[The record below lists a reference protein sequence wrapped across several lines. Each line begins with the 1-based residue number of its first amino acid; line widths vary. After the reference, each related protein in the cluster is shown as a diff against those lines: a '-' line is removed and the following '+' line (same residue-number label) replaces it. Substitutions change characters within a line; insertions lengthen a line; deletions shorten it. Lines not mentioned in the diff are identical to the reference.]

1 MKKAIALSIVLL
13 SAFNINGVAQ
23 TKTWTKQKAEQWF
36 NKKEW
41 LHGLHMKPDA
51 HINKEMF
58 ARQYRANQKYWDE
71 AFAFLRDHDLKTL
84 ATGKYT
90 IDGDNVFATVT
101 LDSTKDFANTKW
113 ESHRKYIDLQC
124 VITGKE
130 KMGRYDVAKA
140 KIIDPYDDKKDIA
153 HYEAPGE
160 FFVVPAGSFMIFF
173 PVDAHRPNITPA
185 GKKYLEKK
193 IVIKVRAAE

>member
-1 MKKAIALSIVLL
+1 MKRTFAFLIMSLI
-13 SAFNINGVAQ
+13 AFNMNVGAQ
-23 TKTWTKQKAEQWF
+23 TTWTKQKADQWF
-36 NKKEW
+36 NKKVW
-41 LHGLHMKPDA
+41 LHGLKMNPDN
-51 HINKEMF
+51 HINKEVF
-58 ARQYRANQKYWDE
+58 AQQYHANQKYWDE
-71 AFAFLRDHDLKTL
+71 AFAFLRDHNLKTL
-84 ATGKYT
+84 APGKYT

-101 LDSTKDFANTKW
+101 LDSTKDFANTGW

-140 KIIDPYDDKKDIA
+140 KVTDPYNDEKDIA

-173 PVDAHRPNITPA
+173 PVDAHRPNITPG
-185 GKKYLEKK
+185 GKKYFEQK
-193 IVIKVRAAE
+193 IVIKIRAAQ